1 MGSVVL
7 PISAQLDEWGFREFN
22 DYIYGYRTAFG
33 LPRVAAIVN
42 IGGVE
47 YHIGF
52 TQALTQ
58 IVRKG
63 GLLVGLS
70 QMLQPSTAYIHQGDY
85 INAPVPAK
93 LPAPYEQTVGFTT
106 VFKTYGF
113 FDSVVPY
120 IHIAEF
126 RDQYV
131 MHFITEAI
139 MS

>member
-7 PISAQLDEWGFREFN
+7 PISDRLDEWGFREFN

-70 QMLQPSTAYIHQGDY
+70 QMLQPSTAYIHLGGY

-93 LPAPYEQTVGFTT
+93 
-106 VFKTYGF
+106 
-113 FDSVVPY
+113 
-120 IHIAEF
+120 
-126 RDQYV
+126 
-131 MHFITEAI
+131 
-139 MS
+139 MSAKCTAL